1 MGKPPEYRADID
13 GLRALAI
20 LPVMCFHAGFA
31 FARGGFVGVDV
42 FFVISGY
49 LITSLIHA
57 EMVAGRFSLVGF
69 YERRVRRL
77 FPALFVVLL
86 FCVVMAPWLLLPQD
100 LRYFGGSLFST
111 ALFSSNIFFWLETGY
126 FDMAAESRPLLHT
139 WSLAVEEQFYLL
151 FPLFLALLLRY
162 VPRQLLAAMVVC
174 TVLFL
179 AAGEWVLGH
188 SEYASFYLAPFRAWE
203 LGIGAIVALAHFP
216 KPRSSLPADLSAAV
230 GIAFIFGSVVMFSW
244 RTTFPGLNAL
254 LPCVG
259 AALVIWAGSGSLV
272 NRILASRLLVFIG
285 LISYSMYLWHW
296 PLLVFARHYAIR
308 DLTSVE
314 LLAVLLASVA
324 LAVFTFHF
332 IERPFRGRNGILE
345 RGTLFALSA
354 AITLGVCSLGLAAVA
369 QSGWPQ
375 RFDAETLRLLAG
387 AEDRNPRQEACSFLV
402 GDDLR
407 AGKACRL
414 GRLDGHAPSFIVL
427 GDSQADALMPA
438 FDRLAAERG
447 QTGLYLGKIGCPPL
461 LDVERVDMPFGC
473 REFSDAARDLILAS
487 PASRIVL
494 AARWSHYTRQP
505 TFRHEEHVRVVIV
518 DDASGKRGV
527 RGNEAVLARG
537 LDRMLGL
544 LGSRQVYI
552 VSTVPEIGYDVPR
565 TLAQSHHL
573 GRSIDIRPTLEQYR
587 QRQSGVEAILA
598 AAQRRHGFT
607 RLDPVAVLCRTGRC
621 EVEHDGRALYFDGNH
636 LSVHGAEFVQGALE
650 PMFQ

>member
-1 MGKPPEYRADID
+1 
-13 GLRALAI
+13 
-20 LPVMCFHAGFA
+20 
-31 FARGGFVGVDV
+31 
-42 FFVISGY
+42 
-49 LITSLIHA
+49 
-57 EMVAGRFSLVGF
+57 
-69 YERRVRRL
+69 
-77 FPALFVVLL
+77 
-86 FCVVMAPWLLLPQD
+86 
-100 LRYFGGSLFST
+100 
-111 ALFSSNIFFWLETGY
+111 
-126 FDMAAESRPLLHT
+126 
-139 WSLAVEEQFYLL
+139 
-151 FPLFLALLLRY
+151 
-162 VPRQLLAAMVVC
+162 
-174 TVLFL
+174 
-179 AAGEWVLGH
+179 
-188 SEYASFYLAPFRAWE
+188 
-203 LGIGAIVALAHFP
+203 
-216 KPRSSLPADLSAAV
+216 
-230 GIAFIFGSVVMFSW
+230 
-244 RTTFPGLNAL
+244 
-254 LPCVG
+254 
-259 AALVIWAGSGSLV
+259 
-272 NRILASRLLVFIG
+272 
-285 LISYSMYLWHW
+285 
-296 PLLVFARHYAIR
+296 
-308 DLTSVE
+308 
-314 LLAVLLASVA
+314 
-324 LAVFTFHF
+324 
-332 IERPFRGRNGILE
+332 
-345 RGTLFALSA
+345 
-354 AITLGVCSLGLAAVA
+354 
-369 QSGWPQ
+369 
-375 RFDAETLRLLAG
+375 
-387 AEDRNPRQEACSFLV
+387 
-402 GDDLR
+402 
-407 AGKACRL
+407 
-414 GRLDGHAPSFIVL
+414 L
-427 GDSQADALMPA
+427 GDSQADALMPV

-636 LSVHGAEFVQGALE
+636 LSGHGAEFVQGALE